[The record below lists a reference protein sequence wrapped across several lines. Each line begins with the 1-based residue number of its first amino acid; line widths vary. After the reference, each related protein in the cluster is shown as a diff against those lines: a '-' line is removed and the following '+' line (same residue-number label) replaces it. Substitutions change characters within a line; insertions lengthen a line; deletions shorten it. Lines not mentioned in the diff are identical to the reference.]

1 MEYRVEQKYIVNEK
15 QIKYLQSMIGEYMS
29 LDSNMRGDSYL
40 IRSLYFDDMV
50 DSCLKENEDG
60 TDDREKFRIRTY
72 DNDSSL
78 IKLELKGKLHGY
90 TSKRACELDFV
101 EANRLINREE
111 IFGTNDYL
119 KTKISAEMQYRRL
132 QPVCIVE
139 YERTAYVDAIGNV
152 RITIDRNISGCYEI
166 DSFWDD
172 NLRVYPVL
180 PLGIHVL
187 EVKYDELLPD
197 YIKSILSNLNLHR
210 ESFSKYYY
218 VRTANMIN

>member
-15 QIKYLQSMIGEYMS
+15 QIKYLRSMIGEYMS
-29 LDSNMRGDSYL
+29 LDSNIKGDSYL
-40 IRSLYFDDMV
+40 IRSIYFDDMV
-50 DSCLKENEDG
+50 DSCLKENEAG

-78 IKLELKGKLHGY
+78 IRLELKGKMHGY
-90 TSKRACELDFV
+90 TSKKACELDFI

-139 YERTAYVDAIGNV
+139 YERTAYVDTIGNV
-152 RITIDRNISGCYEI
+152 RITFDRNISGCYEL
-166 DSFWDD
+166 DTFFEEY
-172 NLRVYPVL
+172 LRSYPVL
-180 PLGIHVL
+180 PTGLHVL

-197 YIKSILSNLNLHR
+197 YLRGILGELNLRR

-218 VRTANMIN
+218 VRMANMIN